1 MWRTVALGDLCE
13 FVRGPFG
20 GSLKKNI
27 FVSDGYA
34 VYEQQHAINNQCAD
48 FRYFITEDKFREM
61 QRFVV
66 KPNDILMSCSGTIGK
81 TTIVSSDAPLGI
93 INQALLKITASEEVD
108 TLFLKLFMQS
118 SHFNAQLM
126 NTVDG
131 AAIQNVASVKILK
144 QILISLPPLAEQKR
158 IAAILDKADAIRK
171 KRQQAVELAD
181 QFLKSVFMDM
191 FGDPVT
197 NPKGWDEKRLDNI
210 ASVRSGVTKGRQLYG
225 KSTVS
230 APYMRVANVQDGHL
244 NLDDIQHIEVLQGD
258 IDRYRL
264 MPGDLLL
271 TEGGD
276 RDKLGRG
283 AVWQGEIKDC
293 IHQNHIFCVRSD
305 VGIICPEFL
314 SAQIA
319 SQRGKRYFLKVG
331 KQTTG
336 IATINKTALSAY
348 PALVPPMELQE
359 KFIETL
365 TKVHALVKK
374 NKIWDQGIVSNF
386 ESLSQRAFKGD
397 LTQTQAF

>member
-1 MWRTVALGDLCE
+1 M
-13 FVRGPFG
+13 
-20 GSLKKNI
+20 SLKFVELAEVASAVPLKVTEVSPDELVWQVTLDHIQPDTGQLLTRNMASFSSAGSSTHWFDERYVLYSKLRPYLNKVLLPSEKGLGTTELVPI
-27 FVSDGYA
+27 LPDASRLERAYLSYFLRSAAFVSW
-34 VYEQQHAINNQCAD
+34 I
-48 FRYFITEDKFREM
+48 
-61 QRFVV
+61 
-66 KPNDILMSCSGTIGK
+66 
-81 TTIVSSDAPLGI
+81 SSRVAGAKMPRATMKDVWSY
-93 INQALLKITASEEVD
+93 KIP
-108 TLFLKLFMQS
+108 
-118 SHFNAQLM
+118 
-126 NTVDG
+126 
-131 AAIQNVASVKILK
+131 
-144 QILISLPPLAEQKR
+144 LPPLEEQKR

>member
-1 MWRTVALGDLCE
+1 V
-13 FVRGPFG
+13 
-20 GSLKKNI
+20 SLKFVELAEVASAVPLKVTEVSPDELVWQVTLDHIQPDTGQLLTRNMASFSSAGSSTHWFDERYVLYSKLRPYLNKVLLPSEKGLGTTELVPI
-27 FVSDGYA
+27 LPDASRLERAYLSYFLRSAAFVSW
-34 VYEQQHAINNQCAD
+34 I
-48 FRYFITEDKFREM
+48 
-61 QRFVV
+61 
-66 KPNDILMSCSGTIGK
+66 
-81 TTIVSSDAPLGI
+81 SSRVAGAKMPRATMKDVWSY
-93 INQALLKITASEEVD
+93 KIP
-108 TLFLKLFMQS
+108 
-118 SHFNAQLM
+118 
-126 NTVDG
+126 
-131 AAIQNVASVKILK
+131 
-144 QILISLPPLAEQKR
+144 LPPLEEQKR